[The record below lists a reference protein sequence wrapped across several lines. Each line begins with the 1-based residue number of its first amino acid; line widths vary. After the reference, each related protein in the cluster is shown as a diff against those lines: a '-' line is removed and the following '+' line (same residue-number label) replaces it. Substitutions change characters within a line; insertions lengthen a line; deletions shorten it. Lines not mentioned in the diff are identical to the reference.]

1 MKSLL
6 LSVAFRF
13 VILMLINF
21 NAFAAEDAPLSYEDQ
36 DIRLRFVQFTPQQIG
51 AFYEGREFSK
61 AAVEKLVKSCYV
73 TVILKNKTSDI
84 LWLDLD
90 QWEFS
95 LNGKKFN
102 RHTRAYWE
110 KQWDDI
116 KLKKAHRS
124 TFNWTLMPAVR
135 NLYPQEGV
143 GGRIPIPMQ
152 SASFSL
158 TLNFPT
164 GKNKQGKMKTVK
176 IEKLTCIQNDSK

>member
-1 MKSLL
+1 MKRHSL
-6 LSVAFRF
+6 SAVFSF
-13 VILMLINF
+13 VTLILFSF
-21 NAFAAEDAPLSYEDQ
+21 NGFAAEDTPLIYEDQ
-36 DIRLRFVQFTPQQIG
+36 DVRMRFVQFTPQQIG

-61 AAVEKLVKSCYV
+61 VAVEKLVKSCYV

-95 LNGKKFN
+95 HNGKKFN

-164 GKNKQGKMKTVK
+164 GKNKQGKVKSVK
-176 IEKLTCIQNDSK
+176 IENLNCKQNNSK